1 MNPPVRLLT
10 LRTVTE
16 KLAES
21 AQSDAE
27 KGRDIKLQ
35 QKFYDTLLDARIRLQ
50 KALLATNSL
59 PVGESTTQHDEQ
71 TVTALQAA
79 KQEALNLFASTH
91 ELRKV
96 RLFIKWN

>member
-1 MNPPVRLLT
+1 
-10 LRTVTE
+10 VTE

-59 PVGESTTQHDEQ
+59 PVGGSTTQHDEQ

-79 KQEALNLFASTH
+79 KQEALNLFASTL

-96 RLFIKWN
+96 CPLHRMQLISAINF

>member
-1 MNPPVRLLT
+1 
-10 LRTVTE
+10 VTE

-59 PVGESTTQHDEQ
+59 PVGDLATQHDEE
-71 TVTALQAA
+71 TVNALQAA
-79 KQEALNLFASTH
+79 KQEALNLFASTL

-96 RLFIKWN
+96 CLLHRMQLTSATIL

>member
-1 MNPPVRLLT
+1 
-10 LRTVTE
+10 VTE

-27 KGRDIKLQ
+27 KGRDIILQ

-59 PVGESTTQHDEQ
+59 PVGDSAAQHDEE
-71 TVTALQAA
+71 TVNTLQAA
-79 KQEALNLFASTH
+79 KQEALNLFASTL

-96 RLFIKWN
+96 